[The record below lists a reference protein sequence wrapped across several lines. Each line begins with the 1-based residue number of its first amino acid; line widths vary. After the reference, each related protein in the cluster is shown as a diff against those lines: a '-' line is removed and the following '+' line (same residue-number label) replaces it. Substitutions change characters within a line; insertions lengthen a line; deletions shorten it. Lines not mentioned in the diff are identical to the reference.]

1 MTRIDTRGTV
11 PPRRAWLGLALLI
24 LPVLPVSM
32 DNSVLYLAMP
42 TVTERLAP
50 SATQQLWILDI
61 YAFLMAGLLITMGN
75 LGDRI
80 GRRIVLLGGATVFGL
95 ASVLA
100 AFAPNAGALIAAR
113 ALMGLGGAMLLP
125 SSLALISWLFTEPRA
140 RATAI
145 AVWTAFMAGGSAI
158 GPIIGGVLLH
168 KFWWG
173 SVFLINTPV
182 FLVLLALGPF
192 LLPEHRA
199 ARRGPLDLP
208 SVVLSIAGIL
218 PVVYAVKEAAAAGMT
233 VSTAMAGV
241 VGMLV
246 LLVFVWRQR
255 RLAEPLLDLQLFRHG
270 RFRLAVS
277 SSLAGT
283 LSGGGMGSLTA
294 IYLQSVAGRNALD
307 AALLGI
313 PGAMA
318 VCVFSMSG
326 AGVARRLGVYNAF
339 GVGLGAAAV
348 GNLLLLGISADSGI
362 AWYVAG
368 STIAGIGYGIVLT
381 LVPDLAV
388 AAVPPK
394 RAGSAVGISETS
406 IELGNALGL
415 SLLGSLAAL
424 VFRSGGD
431 FAPTLGETLARTCD
445 DPALAHA
452 AQRSF
457 VTGMHVATT
466 TGAGLLVLAAAA
478 AVLGSRAQQRDD
490 ARATCGRST
499 VGSHGS
505 GGSTAPSST
514 PPTGS
519 STPSRRT
526 GSSAGW

>member
-1 MTRIDTRGTV
+1 MTCIDTGVTA
-11 PPRRAWLGLALLI
+11 PQRRAWRGLAMLI
-24 LPVLPVSM
+24 LPVLPVAM
-32 DNSVLYLAMP
+32 DISVLYLAMP

-80 GRRIVLLGGATVFGL
+80 GRRIMLLSGATVFGL

-113 ALMGLGGAMLLP
+113 ALMGLGGAALLP
-125 SSLALISWLFTEPRA
+125 SSLALISSLFTEPRV

-145 AVWTAFMAGGSAI
+145 CVWTAFAAGGSAI
-158 GPIIGGVLLH
+158 GPIIGGVLLY

-182 FLVLLALGPF
+182 LLVVLALGPF
-192 LLPEHRA
+192 LLPEHRGA
-199 ARRGPLDLP
+199 GRGPLDLP
-208 SVVLSIAGIL
+208 SVALSVAAIL
-218 PVVYAVKEAAAAGMT
+218 PLVYAVKEAAASGMT
-233 VSTAMAGV
+233 VSTALAGV
-241 VGMLV
+241 FGVIV
-246 LLVFVWRQR
+246 LMVFVWRQR
-255 RLAEPLLDLQLFRHG
+255 RLAEPLLDLRWFRHG

-277 SSLAGT
+277 SSLVGT
-283 LSGGGMGSLTA
+283 LSGGGMGSLTSV
-294 IYLQSVAGRNALD
+294 YLQSVAGRNTFD

-318 VCVFSMSG
+318 SCVFSMSG
-326 AGVARRLGVYNAF
+326 AGVARRLGVRNAF

-348 GNLLLLGISADSGI
+348 GNLLLLGIGVDGGI

-368 STIAGIGYGIVLT
+368 STIAGIGYGIVLM

-388 AAVPPK
+388 AAVPPE
-394 RAGSAVGISETS
+394 RAGSAVGITETS
-406 IELGNALGL
+406 LELGNALGL

-431 FAPTLGETLARTCD
+431 FAPTLGETLARAGD
-445 DPALAHA
+445 APAVADA
-452 AQRSF
+452 ARNSF

-478 AVLGSRAQQRDD
+478 AMLGSRSIDP
-490 ARATCGRST
+490 TT
-499 VGSHGS
+499 V
-505 GGSTAPSST
+505 
-514 PPTGS
+514 
-519 STPSRRT
+519 
-526 GSSAGW
+526 